1 MARFFLTLRKPVKS
15 PRMLRRLHL
24 SACLAVAAM
33 LALAGCES
41 YGPLGAGAF
50 STVVVDPGHGG
61 HDFGGRAMFGRNE
74 KDLAL
79 DTARRLKTNLER
91 RGFRVII
98 TRNADY
104 FIPLDQRVAVSNGTS
119 GSIFVSIHYNWDR
132 GRAGHGVET
141 YYCSPRSFRL
151 ASNVQR
157 ELAGAYR
164 TSNRGVKRGCWIRV
178 LRKNL
183 RPAIL
188 VEGGFD
194 SNSSDN
200 SVLQSGSGRQRIA
213 EAVARGIVAERQGRR
228 P

>member
-1 MARFFLTLRKPVKS
+1 LARFFLTLRKLTF
-15 PRMLRRLHL
+15 RMSRQINII
-24 SACLAVAAM
+24 AALALLTVFG
-33 LALAGCES
+33 LAGCES
-41 YGPLGAGAF
+41 FGPVGAGAF

-61 HDFGGRAMFGRNE
+61 HDFGGRAIFGRNE

-79 DTARRLKTNLER
+79 DTALRLKRALEW
-91 RGFRVII
+91 RGLRVII

-104 FIPLDQRVAVSNGTS
+104 FIPLDQRVAVSNRTY

-132 GRAGHGVET
+132 GRSGHGVET
-141 YYCSPRSFRL
+141 YFCSPRSFRL
-151 ASNVQR
+151 AANVQR

-164 TSNRGVKRGCWIRV
+164 TTNRGVKRGCWIRV
-178 LRKNL
+178 LRKNT

-194 SNSSDN
+194 SNPSDN
-200 SVLQSGSGRQRIA
+200 AVLQSANGRQRIA
-213 EAVARGIVAERQGRR
+213 DAVARGILAERNGRR

>member
-1 MARFFLTLRKPVKS
+1 
-15 PRMLRRLHL
+15 MLRCPHL
-24 SACLAVAAM
+24 SACLAAVAM

-61 HDFGGRAMFGRNE
+61 HDFGGRAVSGRNE

-79 DTARRLKTNLER
+79 DTAKRLKTNLER

-104 FIPLDQRVAVSNGTS
+104 FIPLDQRIAVSNSTPGC
-119 GSIFVSIHYNWDR
+119 IFVSIHYNWDR
-132 GRAGHGVET
+132 GRSGHGVET
-141 YYCSPRSFRL
+141 YYCSPRSARL
-151 ASNVQR
+151 AANVQS

-164 TSNRGVKRGCWIRV
+164 TINRGVKNGCWIRV
-178 LRKNL
+178 LRKNI

-194 SNSSDN
+194 SNPSEN
-200 SVLQSGSGRQRIA
+200 AILQSAAGRQRIA
-213 EAVARGIVAERQGRR
+213 EAVARGIVAERQGRH